1 MMALE
6 TQKRSMCNLFARGKQ
21 KKTEKGTVES
31 LAIFILSCQEF
42 PIHRGIF
49 AGNAADVD

>member
-21 KKTEKGTVES
+21 KKTEKGTTES
-31 LAIFILSCQEF
+31 LAICNAFPPISSHDASKCHILT
-42 PIHRGIF
+42 
-49 AGNAADVD
+49 

>member
-21 KKTEKGTVES
+21 KKTEKGTTES
-31 LAIFILSCQEF
+31 LAICNHKKLQ
-42 PIHRGIF
+42 RL
-49 AGNAADVD
+49 N